1 VLIHSAE
8 QVCAYYV
15 SVANC
20 IVDFC
25 LINMFL
31 IVLVDVHPVVDY
43 LFLILEY
50 VFYAC

>member
-8 QVCAYYV
+8 QVCAYCA

-31 IVLVDVHPVVDY
+31 IVLVDY

-50 VFYAC
+50 VFYVC